1 MIPVQNIYHM
11 LAYAYRNLARG
22 RYEKLAS
29 EYFENTDDLLAAIL
43 VLGVQDLVR
52 QGLGKDYVS
61 LSEDLAVVRG
71 RVIMNETMH
80 LRMGCRNCVHC
91 EHDEFLVDSP
101 ANRIIK
107 ASMQALL
114 DTDIPS
120 ERKNALRKLLRPFA
134 SVGNIQGAIDW
145 RVQFVRPNPAYATVL
160 FVCRLVIDGLLPNS
174 RDGGHRTQTYSDDQP
189 MHRLY
194 ERFILGY
201 YQQEHPYLR
210 AYAPRIPWALDEEPD
225 GLLPVMQSDVV
236 LRNGNRVLIVDAKY
250 YGKIT
255 STHFRSRTLHSS
267 NLYQIYCYVKN
278 QQAALPAEAPPVAGL
293 LLYALPENT
302 TPLNVSYVMGGNPIG
317 ARTLD
322 LNRDFGEIRR
332 DLDAIVGLLPG

>member
-29 EYFENTDDLLAAIL
+29 EHFENTDDLLAAIL

-52 QGLGKDYVS
+52 KGLGKDYVS

-71 RVIMNETMH
+71 RVVMNETVR
-80 LRMGCRNCVHC
+80 LRTGCRNRIHC

-107 ASMQALL
+107 TALQALL
-114 DTDIPS
+114 NTDIPS
-120 ERKNALRKLLRPFA
+120 GRRNTLRELLRSFA
-134 SVGNIQGAIDW
+134 SVSNIHRPIDW
-145 RVQFVRPNPAYATVL
+145 HIQSTRTNPAYATVL
-160 FVCRLVIDGLLPNS
+160 FVCRLVIDGLLPDS
-174 RDGGHRTQTYSDDQP
+174 GGNEHRTQAYDDDQP

-201 YQQEHPYLR
+201 YQKEHSYLR
-210 AYAPRIPWALDEEPD
+210 AHAPRIPWALDEEPD
-225 GLLPVMQSDVV
+225 GLLPIMQSDVV
-236 LRNGNRVLIVDAKY
+236 LQNGDRVLIVDAKY
-250 YGKIT
+250 YSKIT
-255 STHFRSRTLHSS
+255 STHFGSRALHSS

-278 QQAALPAEAPPVAGL
+278 QQAALPTTAPSVAGL
-293 LLYALPENT
+293 LLYALSENAAT
-302 TPLNVSYVMGGNPIG
+302 LNVSYTMGGNPIG
-317 ARTLD
+317 ARTLN

-332 DLDAIVGLLPG
+332 DLDDIVGLLPG

>member
-29 EYFENTDDLLAAIL
+29 EHFENADDLLAAIL

-52 QGLGKDYVS
+52 QGLGKDYVR

-71 RVIMNETMH
+71 RIVVGETMR
-80 LRMGCRNCVHC
+80 LRTGCRNRVHC

-107 ASMQALL
+107 MTMKTLL
-114 DTDIPS
+114 DADIPNG
-120 ERKNALRKLLRPFA
+120 RKNALRKLLRSFA
-134 SVGNIQGAIDW
+134 SVGDAHGTVDW
-145 RVQFVRPNPAYATVL
+145 RTQCTRTNPAYATVL
-160 FVCRLVIDGLLPNS
+160 FVCRLVIDGFLPGS
-174 RDGGHRTQTYSDDQP
+174 SGGRRRIQTYDDDQP

-201 YQQEHPYLR
+201 YQQEHPHLR
-210 AYAPRIPWALDEEPD
+210 AYAPRIPWALEEEPD
-225 GLLPVMQSDVV
+225 GLLPIMQSDVV
-236 LRNGNRVLIVDAKY
+236 LRNGDRVLIVDAKY

-255 STHFRSRTLHSS
+255 SNHFGSRTLHSS

-278 QQAALPAEAPPVAGL
+278 QQAALPVDAPPVAGL
-293 LLYALPENT
+293 LLYALPENVA
-302 TPLNVSYVMGGNPIG
+302 PLNTSYVMGGNPVG
-317 ARTLD
+317 ARTLN
-322 LNRDFGEIRR
+322 LNRDFSEIRR